1 MTMLEA
7 LEQLL
12 DGDARPCHFLY
23 EIRHFLYAAPLGHR
37 VAVPRCV
44 ERLYGAAPHF
54 FGRPDVRKVRNFE
67 PAIFVSV
74 LSVTPC
80 GTGTN
85 GGNKKLARNM
95 F

>member
-1 MTMLEA
+1 MLEA

-23 EIRHFLYAAPLGHR
+23 KIRHFLYAAPLGHR
-37 VAVPRCV
+37 VAVPRCDIADIH
-44 ERLYGAAPHF
+44 GAAPHF
-54 FGRPDVRKVRNFE
+54 FGRPDVRNVRNFE

-74 LSVTPC
+74 PSVTPC

-85 GGNKKLARNM
+85 SGNKKLARNM